1 MMTRENVLRE
11 LELLPVWQLRTPLRS
26 QSPQPQ
32 ALPVSQPAPQTES
45 EQIAPAVL
53 IKEAEIEKAL
63 PNQVEQ
69 AEAVIAP
76 ILVAEQQVFRHIA
89 SEEGD
94 WLFVLVNTAPQAD
107 ESLLLRNIF
116 MAMGIKPRP
125 TEAPAITVDI
135 VAAAKPKLVMAIGE
149 TAVQYLLQS
158 TESLAN
164 LRGTVH
170 AWHGIALVATY
181 DLAHLLQNLPD
192 KAKAWDDFCLAMQTL
207 QRLKSVN

>member
-1 MMTRENVLRE
+1 MTREDVLRE
-11 LELLPVWQLRTPLRS
+11 LELLPVWQLRAPVPS
-26 QSPQPQ
+26 QVVLPQ
-32 ALPVSQPAPQTES
+32 ALVVSEPALQTES

-53 IKEAEIEKAL
+53 IKEADIEKSL

-69 AEAVIAP
+69 AKADIAP
-76 ILVAEQQVFRHIA
+76 ILVTEPQVFRHIT

-94 WLFVLVNTAPQAD
+94 WLFVLANTASQAD
-107 ESLLLRNIF
+107 EALLLRNIF
-116 MAMGIKPRP
+116 MAIGVKAKPS
-125 TEAPAITVDI
+125 APAAITIDI
-135 VAAAKPKLVMAIGE
+135 LEATKPKLVIPMGE
-149 TAVQYLLQS
+149 AAAQYLLQS

-170 AWHGIALVATY
+170 ARHGTALVATY
-181 DLAHLLQNLPD
+181 DLAHLLLTLPD